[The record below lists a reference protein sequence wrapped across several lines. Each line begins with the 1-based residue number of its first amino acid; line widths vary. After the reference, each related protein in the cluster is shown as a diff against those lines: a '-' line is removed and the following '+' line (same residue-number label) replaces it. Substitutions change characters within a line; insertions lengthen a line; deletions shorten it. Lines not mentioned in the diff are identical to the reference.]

1 MTALPINV
9 DELLKGQI
17 VEWERLE
24 FKKGWN
30 PEEII
35 HTICA
40 FANDINNWV
49 GGYLIIGIEENKG
62 QPIFPPIGV
71 SSHKIDEI
79 QKELVNLSY
88 RLRPN
93 YHPIVAPI
101 TFQEKMILL
110 IWCPGGQT
118 RPYQAPDTLGKNA
131 SYSYFIRR
139 NSTTVKAQ
147 TKDIHRLHE
156 LANQVPF
163 DDRIRHQADLKD
175 LQLGI
180 IKDFLRDVKSD
191 LVAEAE
197 KIPFEQLC
205 RQMQIIQGPEEYLK
219 PLNIG
224 LMMFNSNPEQF
235 FPYARIEIV
244 DFHDEVGDSFSEKIF
259 KGPIH
264 IQLKEALRYLQSMFI
279 KEEIRKRPDRAEA
292 DRFYNYPYVAL
303 EEALAN
309 AVYHKDYGQR
319 EPIEIS
325 IKPDRIEILSFPGP
339 LPPLKIED
347 LNKGSTRVRT
357 YRNRRIGDF
366 LKELHLTEGRCTG
379 VPKIHKAMEANGS
392 PSAIFE
398 TDDECHYFL
407 TVLPIHPEATRKT
420 TVVHQNIPMKQQ
432 RHPYTGVSHVE
443 THQPTGVSHVET
455 HQPTGVFPIETL
467 PKDLQ
472 MLINNLNIHS
482 RKKDL
487 RLVIQKLCAWQP
499 LTAQQLVKLLKRKD
513 KKHFVRS
520 HLTPMVKEGMLKYL
534 FPDDENSPNQ
544 AYVCEKGGSDE
555 GFK

>member
-9 DELLKGQI
+9 DELLRGQI

-40 FANDINNWV
+40 FANDVNNWG
-49 GGYLIIGIEENKG
+49 GGYLIAGIEEDRG
-62 QPIFPPIGV
+62 QPIFPPIGL
-71 SSHKIDEI
+71 SANKIDEI

-93 YHPIVAPI
+93 YHPIVAPVV
-101 TFQEKMILL
+101 FQEKMILL

-131 SYSYFIRR
+131 PYSYFIRR

-147 TKDIHRLHE
+147 TKDVQRLHE

-163 DDRIRHQADLKD
+163 DDRISHQASLKD
-175 LQLGI
+175 LQIGL

-191 LVAEAE
+191 LISEVD
-197 KIPFEQLC
+197 KISLEQLC
-205 RQMQIIQGPEEYLK
+205 RQMQIVQGPEEYLK

-224 LMMFNSNPEQF
+224 LMMFNNNPEKF

-259 KGPIH
+259 KGPVH

-309 AVYHKDYGQR
+309 AVYHKDYAQR

-347 LNKGSTRVRT
+347 LNKGSARVRT

-379 VPKIHKAMEANGS
+379 VPKIHKAMEVNGS
-392 PSAIFE
+392 PPAIFE
-398 TDDECHYFL
+398 TDSESHYFL

-420 TVVHQNIPMKQQ
+420 IADKQNPSMKEQTHQ
-432 RHPYTGVSHVE
+432 HTGVSGVE
-443 THQPTGVSHVET
+443 THQY
-455 HQPTGVFPIETL
+455 TGVFPIETL

-472 MLINNLNIHS
+472 VVINNINIRS
-482 RKKDL
+482 SKKNL

-520 HLTPMVKEGMLKYL
+520 HLTPMIKEGALKYL
-534 FPDDENSPNQ
+534 FPEDENSPNQ
-544 AYVCEKGGSDE
+544 AYIL
-555 GFK
+555 

>member
-9 DELLKGQI
+9 DELLRGQI

-40 FANDINNWV
+40 FANDVNNWG
-49 GGYLIIGIEENKG
+49 GGYLIVGIDEDKG
-62 QPIFPPIGV
+62 QPTFPPIGV
-71 SSHKIDEI
+71 SLNKIDEI
-79 QKELVNLSY
+79 QKELVNLSH

-93 YHPIVAPI
+93 YYPIVTPVI
-101 TFQEKMILL
+101 FQEKMILL

-118 RPYQAPDTLGKNA
+118 RPYQAPDSLGKNT

-147 TKDIHRLHE
+147 TKDIQRLHE
-156 LANQVPF
+156 MANYVPF
-163 DDRIRHQADLKD
+163 DDRICHQASLKD
-175 LQLGI
+175 LQIGL

-191 LVAEAE
+191 LISEVD
-197 KIPFEQLC
+197 KISFEQLC
-205 RQMQIIQGPEEYLK
+205 RQMQIVQGPEEYLK

-224 LMMFNSNPEQF
+224 LMMFNNNPEQF
-235 FPYARIEIV
+235 FPCARIEVV

-264 IQLKEALRYLQSMFI
+264 IQLKESLRYIQAMFI
-279 KEEIRKRPDRAEA
+279 KEEVRKRPDRAEA

-309 AVYHKDYGQR
+309 AVYHKDYAQR

-325 IKPDRIEILSFPGP
+325 IRPDRIEILSFPGP

-347 LNKGSTRVRT
+347 LNKGSARVRT

-392 PSAIFE
+392 PPAIFE
-398 TDDECHYFL
+398 TDDESCYFL
-407 TVLPIHPEATRKT
+407 TVLPIHSEAGRRV
-420 TVVHQNIPMKQQ
+420 TVSGQNTPVEEQT
-432 RHPYTGVSHVE
+432 HPYTGVFGSK
-443 THQPTGVSHVET
+443 THPYM
-455 HQPTGVFPIETL
+455 GVFPMETL
-467 PKDLQ
+467 PQELLV
-472 MLINNLNIHS
+472 LINNFNKRS
-482 RKKDL
+482 SVKDL
-487 RLVIQKLCAWQP
+487 RSLIQKLCAWQP
-499 LTAQQLVKLLKRKD
+499 LTAQQLVEILKRKD

-520 HLTPMVKEGMLKYL
+520 YLTPMVKEGALKYL
-534 FPDDENSPNQ
+534 FPEDEDSPNQ
-544 AYVCEKGGSDE
+544 AYIYNKGEGEE

>member
-40 FANDINNWV
+40 FANDINNWG
-49 GGYLIIGIEENKG
+49 GGYLIVGVEEDKG
-62 QPIFPPIGV
+62 QPIFPPVGLSV
-71 SSHKIDEI
+71 NKIDEI

-93 YHPIVAPI
+93 YHPIVAPVV
-101 TFQEKMILL
+101 FQEKMVLL
-110 IWCPGGQT
+110 IWSPGGQT

-131 SYSYFIRR
+131 VYSYFIRR

-147 TKDIHRLHE
+147 TKDIQRLHE
-156 LANQVPF
+156 MANQVPF
-163 DDRIRHQADLKD
+163 DDRICHQADLKD
-175 LQLGI
+175 LQLGL
-180 IKDFLRDVKSD
+180 IKDFLRDVKSN
-191 LVAEAE
+191 LVTEAD

-303 EEALAN
+303 EEVLAN
-309 AVYHKDYGQR
+309 AVYHKDYAQR

-347 LNKGSTRVRT
+347 LNKGSARVRT

-392 PSAIFE
+392 PPAIFE
-398 TDDECHYFL
+398 TDQECHYFL
-407 TVLPIHPEATRKT
+407 VVLPIHPEATRKT
-420 TVVHQNIPMKQQ
+420 TAAKQYKLMEEPTH
-432 RHPYTGVSHVE
+432 RYTGVSGAK
-443 THQPTGVSHVET
+443 THRYA
-455 HQPTGVFPIETL
+455 GVFPTEAF

-472 MLINNLNIHS
+472 ILINNLNIRPS
-482 RKKDL
+482 KEDL
-487 RLVIQKLCAWQP
+487 RSAIQKLCAWKP
-499 LTAQQLVKLLKRKD
+499 LTAQQLVEILKRKD

-520 HLTPMVKEGMLKYL
+520 HLTPMVKEGTLKYL
-534 FPDDENSPNQ
+534 FPEDKDSPNQ
-544 AYVCEKGGSDE
+544 AYICEKGDGDKGS
-555 GFK
+555 K

>member
-9 DELLKGQI
+9 EELLKGQI
-17 VEWERLE
+17 VEWERFE

-35 HTICA
+35 HAICA
-40 FANDINNWV
+40 FANDINNWG
-49 GGYLIIGIEENKG
+49 GGYLIIGIEEDKG
-62 QPIFPPIGV
+62 QPIFPPVGLSIN
-71 SSHKIDEI
+71 KIDEI

-93 YHPIVAPI
+93 YHPIVTPVI
-101 TFQEKMILL
+101 FQEKMILVV
-110 IWCPGGQT
+110 WCPGGQT
-118 RPYQAPDTLGKNA
+118 RPYQTPDTLSKNA
-131 SYSYFIRR
+131 PYSYFIRR

-147 TKDIHRLHE
+147 TKEIQRLHE
-156 LANQVPF
+156 MANQVPF
-163 DDRIRHQADLKD
+163 DDRICHQASLKD
-175 LQLGI
+175 FQIGL

-191 LVAEAE
+191 LISEVD
-197 KIPFEQLC
+197 KISLEQLC
-205 RQMQIIQGPEEYLK
+205 RQMQIVQGPEEYLK

-224 LMMFNSNPEQF
+224 LMMFNNNPEKF
-235 FPYARIEIV
+235 FPCAQIEIV

-264 IQLKEALRYLQSMFI
+264 LQLKEALRYLQSMFI

-292 DRFYNYPYVAL
+292 DRFYNYPYMAL

-309 AVYHKDYGQR
+309 AVYHKDYAQR

-325 IKPDRIEILSFPGP
+325 IRPDRIEILSFPGP
-339 LPPLKIED
+339 LPPMKIED
-347 LNKGSTRVRT
+347 LNKGSAHVRT

-379 VPKIHKAMEANGS
+379 VPKIHKAMKTNGS
-392 PSAIFE
+392 PPAIFE

-407 TVLPIHPEATRKT
+407 TILPIHPEATRKT
-420 TVVHQNIPMKQQ
+420 STADQKSSIKEQTHQS
-432 RHPYTGVSHVE
+432 TGVSHVE
-443 THQPTGVSHVET
+443 THQPTGASHIEI
-455 HQPTGVFPIETL
+455 HQAGVFSIENL

-472 MLINNLNIHS
+472 ILINNLNIHS
-482 RKKDL
+482 RKNDL

-520 HLTPMVKEGMLKYL
+520 HLTPMVKEGLLKYL
-534 FPDDENSPNQ
+534 FPEDENSPNQ
-544 AYVCEKGGSDE
+544 AYTL
-555 GFK
+555 

>member
-1 MTALPINV
+1 MTALPINI
-9 DELLKGQI
+9 DELLTGQI

-35 HTICA
+35 HTVCA
-40 FANDINNWV
+40 FANDINNWG
-49 GGYLIIGIEENKG
+49 GGYLIIGIEEDKG
-62 QPIFPPIGV
+62 QPIFPPIGIPPY
-71 SSHKIDEI
+71 KTDEI

-88 RLRPN
+88 RIRPN
-93 YHPIVAPI
+93 YHPVVAPI
-101 TFQEKMILL
+101 IFQEKMILL

-118 RPYQAPDTLGKNA
+118 RPYQAPATLGKG
-131 SYSYFIRR
+131 SFYLYFIRR

-147 TKDIHRLHE
+147 TKDIHQLHE

-163 DDRIRHQADLKD
+163 DDRIYHQSD
-175 LQLGI
+175 LQDLQFGI

-191 LVAEAE
+191 LISEVD

-205 RQMQIIQGPEEYLK
+205 RQMQIIQGPKEYLK

-224 LMMFNSNPEQF
+224 LLMFNSNPEQF

-244 DFHDEVGDSFSEKIF
+244 DFHDETGDSFSEKIF

-279 KEEIRKRPDRAEA
+279 KEEIRKREDCAEA
-292 DRFYNYPYVAL
+292 DRFYNYPFVAL

-309 AVYHKDYGQR
+309 AVYHKDYAQR

-325 IKPDRIEILSFPGP
+325 IKPDQIKILSFPGP

-347 LNKGSTRVRT
+347 LNKGSARVRT

-379 VPKIHKAMEANGS
+379 VPKIHKAMKDNGS
-392 PSAIFE
+392 PPAIFE
-398 TDDECHYFL
+398 TDEEGLYFL
-407 TVLPIHPEATRKT
+407 TILPIHPEATRKAT
-420 TVVHQNIPMKQQ
+420 APNQNRSMEEQTH
-432 RHPYTGVSHVE
+432 RYTGVFEAE
-443 THQPTGVSHVET
+443 THRY
-455 HQPTGVFPIETL
+455 TGVFPIETL
-467 PKDLQ
+467 SKELQ
-472 MLINNLNIHS
+472 MLINNFNKRS
-482 RKKDL
+482 SKKEL
-487 RLVIQKLCAWQP
+487 CLVIQKLCAWQP
-499 LTAQQLVKLLKRKD
+499 LTAQQLMDLLKRRD

-520 HLTPMVKEGMLKYL
+520 HLTPMIKEGTLKYL
-534 FPDDENSPNQ
+534 FPEDQDSPNQ
-544 AYVCEKGGSDE
+544 AYTRENEDNG
-555 GFK
+555 